1 MRNDNSSRFGKWT
14 EIFFNEGGNIVGG
27 QVTDYLLEK
36 SRVTHQEPG
45 ERNYHI
51 FYQLCRGL
59 SQQDLAK
66 YHLQAVDSYAYLT
79 KSGNTVIEGVDDT
92 LQHQQREE
100 AM

>member
-14 EIFFNEGGNIVGG
+14 EIFLDEGGNIVGG

-59 SQQDLAK
+59 SPGDLGK
-66 YHLQAVDSYAYLT
+66 YQLQSVDSYAYLT
-79 KSGNTVIEGVDDT
+79 KSGNTFIDGVDDT
-92 LQHQQREE
+92 LQHQ
-100 AM
+100 